1 MKDLASHAVLIL
13 GQRSICEY
21 GIKTLGKVQMKK
33 KDRVDPVQEDVAMNI
48 KFEFEIFGAA
58 VFQNPS
64 TVCFPKDISMI
75 LENA

>member
-1 MKDLASHAVLIL
+1 
-13 GQRSICEY
+13 
-21 GIKTLGKVQMKK
+21 MKK

-58 VFQNPS
+58 VFQKPS
-64 TVCFPKDISMI
+64 RVCFQKNMSMI